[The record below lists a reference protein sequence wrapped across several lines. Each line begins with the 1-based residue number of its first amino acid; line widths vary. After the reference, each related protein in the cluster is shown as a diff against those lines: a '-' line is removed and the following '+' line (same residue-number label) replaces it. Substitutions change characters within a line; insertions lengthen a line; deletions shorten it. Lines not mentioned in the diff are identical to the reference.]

1 MERKLDISAIS
12 FDDMLGEGLQ
22 TEEDTSLED
31 GSAKGEEDNADDDS
45 AQTELEDLT
54 GSEKGTEDDEPN
66 TDNEEEEGEEG
77 EGEGSLAI
85 VNEIADTL
93 GFQLEEEYE
102 DSVGGLTDFV
112 RDLSQQAAEDQL
124 ASFFEEYPDVKK
136 HLDYVMS
143 GGESSA
149 FTEAHSPQTD
159 FSALEIADG
168 DTDTQR
174 AVLGHYFQA
183 KGHDGEFIQEM
194 LDTIEDGGKLQSK
207 ALVARDELAGAQKT
221 YREELVATQTAKF
234 EQQKVETAEFWDNIA
249 NTIESESEFQGIA
262 IPDRNKAKFFNYIS
276 KPVGKTGQTQRDID
290 FEASDIETKLAI
302 DYLMY
307 NGFELNDIIDKK
319 ARTKS
324 TRSLRDRIVSNEQS
338 VKNARKANK
347 PKQFDVDSLDMTAL
361 LG

>member
-22 TEEDTSLED
+22 SEVDVSL
-31 GSAKGEEDNADDDS
+31 KGQSVQDENDNVDDDS
-45 AQTELEDLT
+45 TQTETEDFTESEESYENKELETDEETEEEDL
-54 GSEKGTEDDEPN
+54 
-66 TDNEEEEGEEG
+66 EEES
-77 EGEGSLAI
+77 SLAI
-85 VNEIADTL
+85 VKEIADTL

-143 GGESSA
+143 GGESESFA
-149 FTEAHSPQTD
+149 QAYSPQTD
-159 FSALEIADG
+159 FSAMEIAAD
-168 DTDTQR
+168 DIATQR

-194 LDTIEDGGKLQSK
+194 LDTIEDGGKLQNK
-207 ALVARDELAGAQKT
+207 ALVARDELAGAQET
-221 YREELVATQTAKF
+221 YRQELVATQTAEF
-234 EQQKVETAEFWDNIA
+234 EKQQVETAAFWDDIA

-276 KPVGKTGQTQRDID
+276 KPVGKNGQTQRDID

-324 TRSLRDRIVSNEQS
+324 TRSLRDRIVSNEEN
-338 VKNARKANK
+338 VKNARKARK

>member
-22 TEEDTSLED
+22 SEVDVSL
-31 GSAKGEEDNADDDS
+31 KGQSVQDENDNVDDDS
-45 AQTELEDLT
+45 TQTETEDFTESEKSYENKELETDEETEEEDL
-54 GSEKGTEDDEPN
+54 
-66 TDNEEEEGEEG
+66 EEES
-77 EGEGSLAI
+77 SLAI

-93 GFQLEEEYE
+93 
-102 DSVGGLTDFV
+102 GGLTDFV

-143 GGESSA
+143 GGESESFA
-149 FTEAHSPQTD
+149 QAYSPQTD
-159 FSALEIADG
+159 FSAMEIAAD
-168 DTDTQR
+168 DIATQR

-194 LDTIEDGGKLQSK
+194 LDTIEDGGKLQNK
-207 ALVARDELAGAQKT
+207 ALVARDELAGAQET
-221 YREELVATQTAKF
+221 YRQELVATQAAEF
-234 EQQKVETAEFWDNIA
+234 EQQQVETAAFWDDIA

-276 KPVGKTGQTQRDID
+276 KPVGKNGQTQRDID

-302 DYLMY
+302 D
-307 NGFELNDIIDKK
+307 
-319 ARTKS
+319 
-324 TRSLRDRIVSNEQS
+324 
-338 VKNARKANK
+338 
-347 PKQFDVDSLDMTAL
+347 
-361 LG
+361 